1 MSPSYKSLPVLK
13 RLQLKGTQ
21 LFSQLEFTLLQDIDI
36 YTKSRELESPKDTFG
51 NDWVR
56 YKTSVILI
64 RRK

>member
-1 MSPSYKSLPVLK
+1 LK
-13 RLQLKGTQ
+13 RLQLKGNQ
-21 LFSQLEFTLLQDIDI
+21 LFSQLEFTLLQDIDM